1 VSPRRPTGSWRSLR
15 HPAQYVAVA
24 FAGASLLGGLLLR
37 LPIATEPGEGTSF
50 VTALF
55 TATSAV
61 CVTGLVVVDTAA
73 HWSTFGELVI
83 LGLIQVGGFGIIAL
97 SSLLVAVLARRL
109 GLRHR
114 LIAVAETGALDMS
127 DVRRL
132 LLNVAK
138 LTFVVEVAGA
148 VLLAIRFA
156 ATHDESVHRAAYL
169 GVFHSISA
177 FNNAGFA
184 LFSDSLIG
192 YQRDTFI
199 LVVVSAAVIIGG
211 LGLPVWS
218 QIGRHRFRAHSWSL
232 HAKLTVTTVVGLIV
246 VGWALFAWFE
256 WTNPDTLGQLS
267 VWDSTVNAFFHS
279 VTPRTAG
286 FNSVDIASLRQPSRL
301 LTEVLMFIGGGSAST
316 AGGIKVTT
324 FAVLGWVMWAEARG
338 DPDVVVFERRIP
350 EGPQRQALT
359 VALLAVGVVVG
370 ATMLLLATSGL
381 PRADLMF
388 EVISALAT
396 VGLSANL
403 TPLLSVTSQMVIILL
418 MIVGR
423 VGPITLFAAL
433 VLREHERLYRHP
445 EERPIIG

>member
-1 VSPRRPTGSWRSLR
+1 VPLRRASGSWRTLR
-15 HPAQYVAVA
+15 HPAQYVALA
-24 FAGASLLGGLLLR
+24 FVGASLLGGLLLR
-37 LPIATEPGEGTSF
+37 LPMATEPGEATSF

-55 TATSAV
+55 TSTSAV
-61 CVTGLVVVDTAA
+61 CVTGLIVVDTGG

-83 LGLIQVGGFGIIAL
+83 LGLIQIGGFGIIAL

-114 LIAVAETGALDMS
+114 LIAVAETGAVDMS

-138 LTFVVEVAGA
+138 LTLVVESLGA
-148 VLLAIRFA
+148 VLLTIRFA
-156 ATHDESVHRAAYL
+156 TAHDESLARAAYL

-184 LFSDSLIG
+184 LFADSLIS

-199 LVVVSAAVIIGG
+199 ILTISAAVIIGG

-218 QIGRHRFRAHSWSL
+218 QIGRHRFRFHSWSL
-232 HAKLTVTTVVGLIV
+232 HAKLTVTTVAALILG
-246 VGWALFAWFE
+246 GWALFAWFE

-267 VWDSTVNAFFHS
+267 TWDSALNSFFHS

-286 FNSVDIASLRQPSRL
+286 FNSVDIATLREPSRL
-301 LTEVLMFIGGGSAST
+301 LTEALMFIGGGSAST

-350 EGPQRQALT
+350 EGVQRQALT
-359 VALLAVGVVVG
+359 VALLAVGMVVG

-381 PRADLMF
+381 GRADLMF

-403 TPLLSVTSQMVIILL
+403 TPLLSVTSQLVIIAL
-418 MIVGR
+418 MIIGR

-433 VLREHERLYRHP
+433 VLREHDRLYRHP

>member
-1 VSPRRPTGSWRSLR
+1 VPTRRASWRTLR

-24 FAGASLLGGLLLR
+24 FMGASLLGGLLLW
-37 LPIATEPGEGTSF
+37 LPFATEPGESTSF

-61 CVTGLVVVDTAA
+61 CVTGLVVVDTAG
-73 HWSTFGELVI
+73 HWSTFGELVV

-132 LLNVAK
+132 LVNVAK
-138 LTFVVEVAGA
+138 LTLVVEVVGA
-148 VLLAIRFA
+148 VLLAGRFA
-156 ATHDESVHRAAYL
+156 TTHGESVPRAAYL

-184 LFSDSLIG
+184 LFADSLIG
-192 YQRDTFI
+192 YQRDGYI
-199 LVVVSAAVIIGG
+199 LVVIAVAIIIGG

-218 QIGRHRFRAHSWSL
+218 QLGRHRFRAHSWSL
-232 HAKLTVTTVVGLIV
+232 HAKLTVTTVVALILG
-246 VGWALFAWFE
+246 GWALFAWFE
-256 WTNPDTLGQLS
+256 WTNPETLGQLS
-267 VWDSTVNAFFHS
+267 AWDSTTNAFFHS

-286 FNSVDIASLRQPSRL
+286 FNSVDIASLREPSRL

-350 EGPQRQALT
+350 ETAQRQALT
-359 VALLAVGVVVG
+359 VALLAIGVVIG
-370 ATMLLLATSGL
+370 ATMLLLATSRLG
-381 PRADLMF
+381 RADLMF

-403 TPLLSVTSQMVIILL
+403 TPLLSVTSQLVIILL
-418 MIVGR
+418 MIIGR

-433 VLREHERLYRHP
+433 VLREHDRLYRHP

>member
-1 VSPRRPTGSWRSLR
+1 MPNRTSRWRLLR
-15 HPAQYVAVA
+15 HPAQYVVFA
-24 FAGASLLGGLLLR
+24 FVTASLIGGALLR
-37 LPIATEPGEGTSF
+37 LPIASEDGAATSF

-61 CVTGLVVVDTAA
+61 CVTGLVVVDTAG

-83 LGLIQVGGFGIIAL
+83 LGLIQIGGFGIIAL
-97 SSLLVAVLARRL
+97 SSLLVAVLAQRL

-114 LIAVAETGALDMS
+114 LIAVAETGAVDMS

-132 LLNVAK
+132 LFNVAK
-138 LTFVVEVAGA
+138 LTAVFEVAA
-148 VLLAIRFA
+148 AALLAARFA
-156 ATHDESVHRAAYL
+156 TNYDEPLGRAVYL

-184 LFSDSLIG
+184 LFPDNMISYREDSFLL
-192 YQRDTFI
+192 
-199 LVVVSAAVIIGG
+199 LVLAANIVTGG

-218 QIGRHRFRAHSWSL
+218 QIGRHRQRIHDWSL
-232 HAKLTVTTVVGLIV
+232 HAKLTVSTTVALLVG
-246 VGWALFAWFE
+246 GCALFAWFE
-256 WTNPDTLGQLS
+256 WTNPDTLGSLS
-267 VWDSTVNAFFHS
+267 TWDSTVNALFAS
-279 VTPRTAG
+279 VSPRTAG
-286 FNSVDIASLRQPSRL
+286 FQSVDIALLREPSRL

-324 FAVLGWVMWAEARG
+324 FAVLGWVMWAEVRG

-350 EGPQRQALT
+350 IGVQRQALT
-359 VALLAVGVVVG
+359 VALLAIGFVV
-370 ATMLLLATSGL
+370 ASTMLLMSTSGL
-381 PRADLMF
+381 PRSDVLF
-388 EVISALAT
+388 EVISALGT

-403 TPLLSVTSQMVIILL
+403 TPLLPTVSQLVIIGL
-418 MIVGR
+418 MILGR

-433 VLREHERLYRHP
+433 VLRERDRLYRHP